1 MRRVNIRRWAER
13 SLHLLLVL
21 LFLSGTVPA
30 QGDTRQDLAKIQRY
44 IIDLQQQV
52 WELQKRLDE
61 QQAATRAALE
71 DLKKQLEAYQ
81 ATQAQVVQ
89 QMQVLLN
96 EIQAL
101 KEQLRQTE
109 SYLRTRPAPGA
120 PPTAP
125 GNTTSPESPGAP
137 PSTGATTQKSE
148 AKPAPDLFQIAY
160 ADYSRGQYDV
170 AIAEFRQFIEANP
183 QDPRV
188 PEARYWIGEC
198 HYAKKAYLDAIVDF
212 DNFLRAYADHRLAPA
227 AYYKKA
233 LAYLQ
238 MGRKAQAASEF
249 RNLIRLYPDSE
260 EAQAARSQLKQL
272 GVEP

>member
-1 MRRVNIRRWAER
+1 MRQMAVRGRAARVLRF
-13 SLHLLLVL
+13 LGVVLLLA
-21 LFLSGTVPA
+21 GTVPA

-61 QQAATRAALE
+61 QQAATQAALE
-71 DLKKQLEAYQ
+71 GLKKQLEAYQ
-81 ATQAQVVQ
+81 ATQTQVVQ

-120 PPTAP
+120 PPTGP
-125 GNTTSPESPGAP
+125 GNTTPAESPGGP
-137 PSTGATTQKSE
+137 PSTGEATKKPE

-170 AIAEFRQFIEANP
+170 AVAEFRQFIEANP
-183 QDPRV
+183 KDPRV

-212 DNFLRAYADHRLAPA
+212 DNFLREYADHRLAPA

>member
-1 MRRVNIRRWAER
+1 MGRIAIRRWFGG
-13 SLHLLLVL
+13 SLRVL
-21 LFLSGTVPA
+21 LIVLLWGSTAPA

-61 QQAATRAALE
+61 QQAATQAVLE
-71 DLKKQLEAYQ
+71 SLKKQLEASQ
-81 ATQAQVVQ
+81 STQTQVVQ

-109 SYLRTRPAPGA
+109 SYLRTRPVPGTPLA
-120 PPTAP
+120 
-125 GNTTSPESPGAP
+125 GSGDTTSGP
-137 PSTGATTQKSE
+137 PSPTGEAPKKPE

-183 QDPRV
+183 KDPRV

-212 DNFLRAYADHRLAPA
+212 DNFLREYADHRLAPA

-272 GVEP
+272 GLEP